1 MAFMGIFQV
10 DYLCVTGGSGMTRMS
25 LDELPKWLADRPGY
39 MIIRLTPLD
48 QPLRTYSDPANNCV
62 RQD

>member
-1 MAFMGIFQV
+1 MAYMGIFQV

-25 LDELPKWLADRPGY
+25 LDELPKWLASNPGY
-39 MIIRLTPLD
+39 MIIRLTPLN
-48 QPLRTYSDPANNCV
+48 QPLRIRSDPAESCV